1 MVGGLIMEKNKR
13 QGLLLIVSGPS
24 GAGKGTVV
32 SRLLEKRSDCILSV
46 SCTTRQPRVG
56 EIDGVNYHFISLE
69 TFNEWVNQNKFLEW
83 DNHFSACY
91 GTPKEFVEQKRREG
105 KHVILEID
113 VKGGAEVMRQAP
125 DCVSIFLAP
134 PSWEVLEERLRGRG
148 TESSEQLAGRLL
160 RARTEMKNMDKYK
173 YTVINEDIDEAV
185 ESFNAIIEAEM
196 ALTSRVDLDL
206 GI

>member
-1 MVGGLIMEKNKR
+1 MEENKR

-32 SRLLEKRSDCILSV
+32 SRLLEKRPDCVLSV

-56 EIDGVNYHFISLE
+56 EVDGVNYHFISLE

-83 DNHFSACY
+83 DNHFNACY
-91 GTPKEFVEQKRREG
+91 GTLKEFVDQKRREG

-113 VKGGAEVMRQAP
+113 VKGGAEVMRQTS

-134 PSWEVLEERLRGRG
+134 PSWKVLEERLRGRG
-148 TESSEQLAGRLL
+148 TESAEQLAGRLL

-173 YTVINEDIDEAV
+173 YTVINENIDEAV
-185 ESFNAIIEAEM
+185 ENFNSIIEAEM
-196 ALTSRVDLDL
+196 ALTSRVNLDL